1 VLTLGEVAARLDLQ
15 LVGDPATPI
24 AGLASLASAT
34 AQDLTF
40 ITSRKRLGELRST
53 AAAAVIVQ
61 PEWQR
66 DCPVACLLA
75 ADPYLAYARASRL
88 FDRRVAPDY
97 RVHPTAIIAPDVQ
110 LGAPVA
116 IGPGVVIETGVAIA
130 DDVVVDAGV
139 FIGANSRI
147 GARTHL
153 YPNVVLYHGVRIG
166 DDCRIH
172 AGAVIGADGFGY
184 APGPDG
190 WEKIAQLGGVQ
201 LGHRVEVGACSTIDR
216 GALDD
221 TVIDDGVIIDN
232 QVQIAHNCRVG
243 KNTAI
248 AGCVGIAGST
258 TIGENCTLAGAVG
271 VSGHLDI
278 CDNVHLTGQARV
290 TRSIHAP
297 GTYSSGTKLAPTRVW
312 ALNAVRFTRLDTL
325 ERRLAAME
333 NAVSATTDKE

>member
-1 VLTLGEVAARLDLQ
+1 MLTLGEVAARLDLE
-15 LVGDPATPI
+15 LVGDPDTSL

-34 AQDLTF
+34 VQDLTF
-40 ITSRKRLGELRST
+40 ITSRKRLPALKST
-53 AAAAVIVQ
+53 TAAAVILK
-61 PEWQR
+61 PEWR
-66 DCPVACLLA
+66 LDCPVACLLA
-75 ADPYLAYARASRL
+75 DNPYLAYARASRL
-88 FDRRVAPDY
+88 FDRRAAPEHH
-97 RVHPTAIIAPDVQ
+97 VHSSAEIAAGVS
-110 LGAPVA
+110 LGKSVS
-116 IGPGVVIETGVAIA
+116 IGPGVVIEADVSIA
-130 DDVVVDAGV
+130 DEVVVEAGV

-147 GARTHL
+147 GARSHL
-153 YPNVVLYHGVRIG
+153 YPRVVLYHGVRVG

-184 APGPDG
+184 ALGPDG
-190 WEKIAQLGGVQ
+190 WERIAQLGGVW
-201 LGHRVEVGACSTIDR
+201 LGNRVEVGACSTIDR

-290 TRSIHAP
+290 TRSITVP
-297 GTYSSGTKLAPTRVW
+297 GSYSSGTTLAPTREW
-312 ALNAVRFTRLDTL
+312 ARNAVRFAQLDAIEGRLATL
-325 ERRLAAME
+325 EK
-333 NAVSATTDKE
+333 AVSATTDKE

>member
-1 VLTLGEVAARLDLQ
+1 MLTLGEVAARLDLE
-15 LVGDPATPI
+15 LVGDPAAPI

-34 AQDLTF
+34 DQDLTF
-40 ITSRKRLGELRST
+40 ITSRKRLGALGST
-53 AAAAVIVQ
+53 AAAAVILK

-88 FDRRVAPDY
+88 FDRQVTPDY
-97 RVHPTAIIAPDVQ
+97 RVHPSAIIATGVH
-110 LGAPVA
+110 LGASVV
-116 IGPGVVIETGVAIA
+116 IGPGVVIEDGVVIA
-130 DDVVVDAGV
+130 DEVVIDAGV

-153 YPNVVLYHGVRIG
+153 YPHVVLYHGVSIG

-172 AGAVIGADGFGY
+172 AGTVIGADGFGY

-190 WEKIAQLGGVQ
+190 WERIAQLGGVQ

-290 TRSIHAP
+290 TRSIDSP
-297 GTYSSGTKLAPTRVW
+297 GTYSSGTTLAPTREW
-312 ALNAVRFTRLDTL
+312 ARNAVRFTQLDTL
-325 ERRLAAME
+325 ERRLAALE